1 MPWTFYDSSGRKL
14 NTASTLIDNLDID
27 GATDI
32 GAAIVDADLFIIDDG
47 AGGTNRKTEA
57 SRIKTYA
64 GTTQAYILD
73 VSAVSGGGTV
83 KVRFTVATANDSTTH
98 LNYSSTSNTGVNFIR
113 LGDAA

>member
-1 MPWTFYDSSGRKL
+1 MTHQLASGGDDAFINAQIQVSADNGSSWSSGSECSTSI
-14 NTASTLIDNLDID
+14 NNSAGTTA
-27 GATDI
+27 
-32 GAAIVDADLFIIDDG
+32 
-47 AGGTNRKTEA
+47 
-57 SRIKTYA
+57 YA

-98 LNYSSTSNTGVNFIR
+98 LNYSATSNTGVNFIR